1 MQSLVGPGKA
11 PRKLA
16 GENPSSRSRNPVR
29 KLRARTVDLSAARA
43 RWRQGHSRFRRPCH
57 QCAACLCGLRFYL
70 YSVQYH
76 DTWVRTCML
85 STLLVDSPTTRTERR
100 AMQMSQTATPSPLGS
115 ENPATDKL
123 TISTAA
129 RLKYGTRFNPL
140 GSSCHHSPF
149 CARARAQS
157 GAGRMI

>member
-1 MQSLVGPGKA
+1 MHA
-11 PRKLA
+11 PLICQRQEHGGDKDTA
-16 GENPSSRSRNPVR
+16 GSGG
-29 KLRARTVDLSAARA
+29 RATSAQRAFADL
-43 RWRQGHSRFRRPCH
+43 G
-57 QCAACLCGLRFYL
+57 FYL

>member
-1 MQSLVGPGKA
+1 
-11 PRKLA
+11 
-16 GENPSSRSRNPVR
+16 
-29 KLRARTVDLSAARA
+29 
-43 RWRQGHSRFRRPCH
+43 
-57 QCAACLCGLRFYL
+57 
-70 YSVQYH
+70 
-76 DTWVRTCML
+76 
-85 STLLVDSPTTRTERR
+85 
-100 AMQMSQTATPSPLGS
+100 MQMSQTATPSPLGS

-129 RLKYGTRFNPL
+129 RLKYCTRFNPL